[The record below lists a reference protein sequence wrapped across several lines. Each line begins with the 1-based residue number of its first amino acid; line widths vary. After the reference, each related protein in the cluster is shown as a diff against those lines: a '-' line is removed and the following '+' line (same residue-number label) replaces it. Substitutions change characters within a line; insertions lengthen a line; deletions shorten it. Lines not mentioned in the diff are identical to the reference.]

1 MLTGK
6 ITEIYDEIWARKSK
20 EIRKVEKGSR
30 MDIASKLVDLGDR
43 LLDSWGGR
51 YAQLAR
57 RA

>member
-51 YAQLAR
+51 YAQSAR